1 MAAITWQNINGPS
14 VAQAAVPLGDAQKT
28 FAGMFTGLEDILKKR
43 EDMETANW
51 DQGKL
56 NNTSAFL
63 NAAQEAKTPEEF
75 AAKEAMLREQLKS
88 YGAQIDPMAAR
99 AALDG
104 RMATLQQRG
113 LATQQYT
120 DQQTEVANRPV
131 EAGYMGA
138 LAQAKTPEGV
148 GGLME
153 SMQAAVGAGAMD
165 PRIFAKVMQQ
175 AQTRSSSLVGDAQ
188 RAETHTRQ
196 GLDLDSNIAHRA
208 NQDAVARIKAETDR
222 RELAIKQ
229 QQLTEAREAR
239 VAATNTA
246 GISARSGYL
255 KNVGE
260 LIKEQ
265 TGAVKEIEKSTP
277 YASVYGGA
285 NIEEVRKAA
294 ETLNS
299 NDPKYGNAVVSK
311 LTELNKEFKNGIP
324 VDVIKSALSMAKDE
338 FGASLWRSDG
348 YSNSVND
355 HVRTLMKDPDVI
367 TRAAYAAEVMGKAR
381 GQYNGKVPEPAATNP
396 AKPDLPKPTATPGI
410 NDRPLPPKLQPPPPE
425 VSKSGSLVYASPESF
440 NISSNKGVM
449 LPAKMP
455 SGKMEAVIKD
465 GDTVAVTGDNGVAMN
480 FRFNGLDAQETGKT
494 KDGKSTPGQ
503 KYSEE
508 ARAFI
513 TEAFKKGKVD
523 IKVASNKPDSYGR
536 HVADIYVNGESL
548 NEALLSKGLATVLK
562 VPGGIGPSQN
572 AAFTRLQEQAMRNNL
587 GIMGD
592 MNSDR
597 SPTGAAF
604 RMFGDNL
611 YK

>member
-14 VAQAAVPLGDAQKT
+14 VAQAAAPLGDAQKT
-28 FAGMFTGLEDILKKR
+28 LSGMFTGFEDILTKR
-43 EDMETANW
+43 AAMENANW
-51 DQGKL
+51 DQTKV
-56 NNTSAFL
+56 NNTNAFL
-63 NAAQEAKTPEEF
+63 NATQEAKTPEEF
-75 AAKEAMLREQLKS
+75 AAMEAMLREQLKG
-88 YGAQIDPMAAR
+88 YGAQVDPMAAR

-104 RMATLQQRG
+104 RTALLQQRS
-113 LATQQYT
+113 LANQQYT
-120 DQQTEVANRPV
+120 DQQVEVANRPV
-131 EAGYMGA
+131 EAGYRGA

-148 GGLME
+148 SGLMD

-165 PRIFAKVMQQ
+165 PRIFAKVMQE
-175 AQTRSSSLVGDAQ
+175 ARGTNTALVGEEQ
-188 RAETHTRQ
+188 RAVTHTRQ

-208 NQDAVARIKAETDR
+208 NQDKIAREKLGIERQQAN
-222 RELAIKQ
+222 LAQ
-229 QQLTEAREAR
+229 QRLTEDRAAREA
-239 VAATNTA
+239 AANNA
-246 GISARSGYL
+246 GITARSG
-255 KNVGE
+255 
-260 LIKEQ
+260 LIKNMADLTQE
-265 TGAVKEIEKSTP
+265 TTKAINEVEKSTP
-277 YASVYGGA
+277 YAVNFSDKNSEDVRIIA
-285 NIEEVRKAA
+285 NS
-294 ETLNS
+294 LNGT
-299 NDPKYGNAVVSK
+299 PKYGVAVLSK
-311 LTELNKEFKNGIP
+311 LAEISKDYKGGIP
-324 VDVIKSALSMAKDE
+324 LEVVKSSLDMAKNNTFD
-338 FGASLWRSDG
+338 FMNRSDG
-348 YSNSVND
+348 YANNVAE
-355 HVRTLMKDPDVI
+355 HIATQMKDPATLEKMV
-367 TRAAYAAEVMGKAR
+367 YAKEVMAKAR
-381 GQYNGKVPEPAATNP
+381 GQYNGNVPEPAGANP

-508 ARAFI
+508 ARSFI

-548 NEALLSKGLATVLK
+548 NEALLSRGLATVLK

-592 MNSDR
+592 MNSER
-597 SPTGAAF
+597 TPTGAAY